1 MENNERNIASEVEA
15 VLDEFV
21 RPYLAT
27 HGGDLQ
33 VVGVEGG
40 VVFFHLTGRCAGC
53 AAADQTS
60 EDLINRELTWQTA
73 SARSCSSRLWRFCA
87 NIPVSEFT
95 MHTRAERKMLP
106 SRQTARGAAA
116 RSASLEYRQEMNC
129 RNWSYLRRMTQNEEF
144 YVLCP
149 DEDPFR
155 QRDDQP
161 SERTGGERE
170 RMIWR

>member
-60 EDLINRELTWQTA
+60 EDLINRELTARVPSIKKAVLANGISQELLAQTLA
-73 SARSCSSRLWRFCA
+73 LLR
-87 NIPVSEFT
+87 E
-95 MHTRAERKMLP
+95 HP
-106 SRQTARGAAA
+106 S
-116 RSASLEYRQEMNC
+116 
-129 RNWSYLRRMTQNEEF
+129 F
-144 YVLCP
+144 
-149 DEDPFR
+149 
-155 QRDDQP
+155 
-161 SERTGGERE
+161 
-170 RMIWR
+170 

>member
-60 EDLINRELTWQTA
+60 EDLINRELTARVPCIKKAVLANGISQELLEQTLA
-73 SARSCSSRLWRFCA
+73 LLR
-87 NIPVSEFT
+87 E
-95 MHTRAERKMLP
+95 HP
-106 SRQTARGAAA
+106 S
-116 RSASLEYRQEMNC
+116 
-129 RNWSYLRRMTQNEEF
+129 F
-144 YVLCP
+144 
-149 DEDPFR
+149 
-155 QRDDQP
+155 
-161 SERTGGERE
+161 
-170 RMIWR
+170 

>member
-60 EDLINRELTWQTA
+60 EDLINRELTARVPSIKKAVLANGISQDLLEQTLA
-73 SARSCSSRLWRFCA
+73 LLR
-87 NIPVSEFT
+87 E
-95 MHTRAERKMLP
+95 HP
-106 SRQTARGAAA
+106 S
-116 RSASLEYRQEMNC
+116 
-129 RNWSYLRRMTQNEEF
+129 F
-144 YVLCP
+144 
-149 DEDPFR
+149 
-155 QRDDQP
+155 
-161 SERTGGERE
+161 
-170 RMIWR
+170 